1 MRHRLLNEYYQSD
14 TKNNQAAASALEGK
28 IARLKNKIDNLISMR
43 ADGEITKE
51 EFKSLKDTTE
61 AELNKYMEEKARM
74 SELSNSESGMEF
86 DTEKIRAVLEEALD
100 FSKPKL
106 DDSIIEKFVSQ
117 IIPVDNCR
125 YRWDLNFLPNETQSL
140 VCKVEGRKNH
150 ADATIEEGSE
160 DEDES
165 PRTYVLSMDY
175 SNISVTAKNAYQS
188 YVLHRPPSRTRSKS
202 AITAN
207 HNDKTAAREPSLPR
221 RGLIQGG
228 LTEFAA

>member
-1 MRHRLLNEYYQSD
+1 
-14 TKNNQAAASALEGK
+14 
-28 IARLKNKIDNLISMR
+28 
-43 ADGEITKE
+43 
-51 EFKSLKDTTE
+51 
-61 AELNKYMEEKARM
+61 
-74 SELSNSESGMEF
+74 MEF

-188 YVLHRPPSRTRSKS
+188 YVLHRQLSTRRNKLLV
-202 AITAN
+202 IFQGKPNYPVLGQNFYPVHTAKHIAN
-207 HNDKTAAREPSLPR
+207 
-221 RGLIQGG
+221 
-228 LTEFAA
+228 

>member
-1 MRHRLLNEYYQSD
+1 MNELS
-14 TKNNQAAASALEGK
+14 GG
-28 IARLKNKIDNLISMR
+28 
-43 ADGEITKE
+43 ADGI
-51 EFKSLKDTTE
+51 
-61 AELNKYMEEKARM
+61 
-74 SELSNSESGMEF
+74 EF

-106 DDSIIEKFVSQ
+106 DDSIIDKFVSQ

-150 ADATIEEGSE
+150 ANATIEEENE

-188 YVLHRPPSRTRSKS
+188 YVLHRQL
-202 AITAN
+202 
-207 HNDKTAAREPSLPR
+207 SLR
-221 RGLIQGG
+221 NKI
-228 LTEFAA
+228 FN

>member
-1 MRHRLLNEYYQSD
+1 
-14 TKNNQAAASALEGK
+14 
-28 IARLKNKIDNLISMR
+28 MR

-61 AELNKYMEEKARM
+61 AELNKYMEEKSRM

-86 DTEKIRAVLEEALD
+86 DIDKIRAVLEEALD
-100 FSKPKL
+100 FSTPKL
-106 DDSIIEKFVSQ
+106 DDSIIDKFVSQ

-140 VCKVEGRKNH
+140 ICKVEGRKNH
-150 ADATIEEGSE
+150 ADATIEEENE

-188 YVLHRPPSRTRSKS
+188 YVLHRP
-202 AITAN
+202 
-207 HNDKTAAREPSLPR
+207 L
-221 RGLIQGG
+221 
-228 LTEFAA
+228 

>member
-1 MRHRLLNEYYQSD
+1 MGIFCFKYGCIISERFFSCHRESTFLRPS
-14 TKNNQAAASALEGK
+14 
-28 IARLKNKIDNLISMR
+28 
-43 ADGEITKE
+43 
-51 EFKSLKDTTE
+51 SLSHT
-61 AELNKYMEEKARM
+61 APLNKYMEEKARM

-188 YVLHRPPSRTRSKS
+188 YVLHRLRSHRRRTDHSR
-202 AITAN
+202 I
-207 HNDKTAAREPSLPR
+207 
-221 RGLIQGG
+221 
-228 LTEFAA
+228 